1 MTEGLFVRRPRAG
14 FITLGCK
21 VNQYESA
28 RIAEELWERGFD
40 IAGDDEPL
48 DVCVVNTCSVTQVAA
63 AKSRNAIRRIRRRCP
78 RALIVVTG
86 CGTEADRS
94 AVESVPEIDLV
105 VANSEK
111 DRIADYILERFAGQG
126 GFSLPHPRLEGGFLY
141 NNGRV
146 RALLKVQDGCDNFCS
161 YCIIPYTRGK
171 PRSRPAQDVLG
182 EARRLAEAGYREVVV
197 TGICIGAYDS
207 GGLRLADLLGQLARI
222 DGIERIR
229 LSSIEPG
236 DVDEAL
242 VELLRTEP
250 RICRHLHLPL
260 QSGDDDILRAMNR
273 PYTAAEYVRILDR
286 VRSAVPELAVTTDVI
301 VGFPGETEEQFRRTV
316 ELVESLR
323 FAKVHV
329 FPFSPR
335 RGTPAVDMP
344 DQVPQ
349 KEKDRR
355 VHELISVSEKL
366 QRDFAEGYVG
376 REVDV
381 LVEGARPKDGW
392 AEGLTDTYLR
402 VSFPC
407 SESLEGQIVKV
418 RVVRANSFGAEGE
431 ML

>member
-1 MTEGLFVRRPRAG
+1 M
-14 FITLGCK
+14 GCK

-40 IAGDDEPL
+40 IAEGDEPL

-105 VANSEK
+105 VANREK
-111 DRIADYILERFAGQG
+111 DRIADYILERFAGQRG
-126 GFSLPHPRLEGGFLY
+126 ILLPHPRLGEGFLY

-171 PRSRPAQDVLG
+171 PRSRPAQDVLE
-182 EARRLAEAGYREVVV
+182 EAKRLAEAGYREVVV
-197 TGICIGAYDS
+197 TGICIGTYNS
-207 GGLRLADLLGQLARI
+207 GGRRLTDLLKQLARI
-222 DGIERIR
+222 EGIERIR

-250 RICRHLHLPL
+250 RVCRHLHLPL

-273 PYTAAEYVRILDR
+273 PYTAAEYIRILDC

-301 VGFPGETEEQFRRTV
+301 VGFPGETEEQFRRTM

-335 RGTPAVDMP
+335 QGTPAAEMP
-344 DQVPQ
+344 NQVPQ

-355 VHELISVSEKL
+355 VHELISVSQRL

-376 REVDV
+376 RQVDV

-402 VSFPC
+402 VCFPC
-407 SESLEGQIVKV
+407 SESLEGQVVKV
-418 RVVRANSFGAEGE
+418 RVVGANSSGAEGE
-431 ML
+431 MV

>member
-1 MTEGLFVRRPRAG
+1 
-14 FITLGCK
+14 
-21 VNQYESA
+21 
-28 RIAEELWERGFD
+28 
-40 IAGDDEPL
+40 
-48 DVCVVNTCSVTQVAA
+48 
-63 AKSRNAIRRIRRRCP
+63 
-78 RALIVVTG
+78 
-86 CGTEADRS
+86 
-94 AVESVPEIDLV
+94 
-105 VANSEK
+105 
-111 DRIADYILERFAGQG
+111 
-126 GFSLPHPRLEGGFLY
+126 
-141 NNGRV
+141 
-146 RALLKVQDGCDNFCS
+146 
-161 YCIIPYTRGK
+161 
-171 PRSRPAQDVLG
+171 
-182 EARRLAEAGYREVVV
+182 
-197 TGICIGAYDS
+197 
-207 GGLRLADLLGQLARI
+207 
-222 DGIERIR
+222 
-229 LSSIEPG
+229 
-236 DVDEAL
+236 
-242 VELLRTEP
+242 
-250 RICRHLHLPL
+250 
-260 QSGDDDILRAMNR
+260 MNR

-431 ML
+431 RV